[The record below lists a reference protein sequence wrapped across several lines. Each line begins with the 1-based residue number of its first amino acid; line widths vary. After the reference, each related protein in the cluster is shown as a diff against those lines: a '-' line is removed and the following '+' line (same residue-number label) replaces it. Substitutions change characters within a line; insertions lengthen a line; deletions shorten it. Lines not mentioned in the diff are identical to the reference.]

1 MIGIGILNVA
11 TGTHSGV
18 ESTNAKDNLKKQL
31 RVTVMNLNI
40 VFLLVSFY
48 IPMILTNWGT
58 IVTSDSSHSDSPG
71 TVSMWMQ
78 AV

>member
-1 MIGIGILNVA
+1 MLNIA
-11 TGTHSGV
+11 AGSHSGV
-18 ESTNAKDNLKKQL
+18 ESTSAKKNLRKQL

-40 VFLLVSFY
+40 VFLLVSCY

-58 IVTSDSSHSDSPG
+58 IVSENGSNDKSDG